1 MPDRFQFLFVFRVL
15 SSNVVLS
22 KARRNH
28 KIVSGFNFAPAFIM
42 NDNKTTAICDYPSK
56 KTAHNRDRIHGK
68 NQTEPWQ
75 QFFNAI
81 PDPILI
87 VSPDGI
93 IIETNSATLLVTQK
107 RRDEVVGQGVCKI
120 VHGGRWAHI
129 KCPLEEFLKTCQPRV
144 EETRLPGLFGE
155 YSFTIAPVQEEEGT
169 TEKILLMARPLT
181 RDEIQKVDSIRTAKL
196 AGIGELAAG
205 VAHEVNNPI
214 TGIINFA
221 QILLDNYTF
230 DDVGVNIVQKIIK
243 EGDRIASITRN
254 LLSFARADNS
264 KAEPVNPVE
273 IVRESLALVKHQ
285 LQRDGIKLVTELP
298 ENGSLIIADFRKLQ
312 QVVLNL
318 ISNSRYALNARYPG
332 FDPKKIIEISCG
344 EKKNGKIPVYQITIK
359 DFGTG
364 LPQSILERLFEPFF
378 STKPPGEGTGLG
390 LSISYGII
398 KDHGG
403 NLRVNSILEKFT
415 ELIIELPM
423 RSRS

>member
-1 MPDRFQFLFVFRVL
+1 MDKNK
-15 SSNVVLS
+15 NVS
-22 KARRNH
+22 CCCQPQKINH
-28 KIVSGFNFAPAFIM
+28 NESW
-42 NDNKTTAICDYPSK
+42 
-56 KTAHNRDRIHGK
+56 
-68 NQTEPWQ
+68 E

-81 PDPILI
+81 PDPVLV

-93 IIETNSATLLVTQK
+93 IIEINTATLLAAQK
-107 RRDEVVGQGVCKI
+107 NRDEIIGQGICKI
-120 VHGGRWAHI
+120 VHGGRWSHI
-129 KCPLEEFLKTCQPRV
+129 KCPLEEFLKTCQPKV

-155 YSFTIAPVQEEEGT
+155 FSFSITPIQEADGTI
-169 TEKILLMARPLT
+169 EKIMLIARELN

-230 DDVGVNIVQKIIK
+230 DTVGVNIVNKIIQ
-243 EGDRIASITRN
+243 EGDRIASITKN
-254 LLSFARADNS
+254 LLSFAREDGGEL
-264 KAEPVNPVE
+264 EPVDPVE
-273 IVRESLALVKHQ
+273 IVQESLALVKHR
-285 LQRDGIKLVTELP
+285 LQRDGIELVTEFP
-298 ENGSLIIADFRKLQ
+298 EKSSVIIADFRKLQ

-318 ISNSRYALNARYPG
+318 ISNSRYALNARYSG
-332 FDPKKIIEISCG
+332 FDSRKIIKISCC
-344 EKKNGKIPVYQITIK
+344 EKMNEGQPVYQIVVK
-359 DFGTG
+359 DYGTG

-398 KDHGG
+398 KEHGG

-415 ELIIELPM
+415 EMIIELPVRN
-423 RSRS
+423 RS